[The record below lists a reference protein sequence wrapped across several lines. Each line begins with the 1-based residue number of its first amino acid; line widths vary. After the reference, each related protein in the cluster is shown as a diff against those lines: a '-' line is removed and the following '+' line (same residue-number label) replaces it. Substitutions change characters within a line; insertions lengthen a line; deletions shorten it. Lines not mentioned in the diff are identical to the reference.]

1 MKLIFEP
8 KAFKPYKLSFAEIKE
23 QEKFIEEN
31 LRKGYI
37 KYSKSPMASPFFFV
51 AKKDRKLRLCQDYR
65 YLNKHTI
72 RNAYLIPNVQSILD
86 KSRESKYFT
95 AMDVRLRYNNI
106 RIRKQDR

>member
-51 AKKDRKLRLCQDYR
+51 AKKDGKLRLCQDYR

-72 RNAYLIPNVQSILD
+72 RNAYLIPNVQSILN
-86 KSRESKYFT
+86 KS
-95 AMDVRLRYNNI
+95 
-106 RIRKQDR
+106 